1 MFSAIPSTSSKVM
14 TRRKVQIGELRTIGW
29 AKWDPIGLGDDDG
42 NCPDGVVDEYDSYLM
57 HVAFSLIGGKSTD
70 EAIQYLIMIARD
82 HMGLGV
88 ADVTAATETVTAI
101 QSYVDGLGYRPR

>member
-1 MFSAIPSTSSKVM
+1 M
-14 TRRKVQIGELRTIGW
+14 TRGKVQIDNLRTIGW
-29 AKWDPIGLGDDDG
+29 KMWDPIGLADDDG
-42 NCPDGVVDEYDSYLM
+42 NYPDGAADEYDSYLM
-57 HVAFSLIGGKSTD
+57 HVAFSLIGGKTTD
-70 EAIQYLIMIARD
+70 EAIQYLIVIARD